1 LRDSPEGLRRYEGRL
16 ETEETVK
23 SGLFL
28 MACFESAA
36 VGVRRVFVVV
46 IVALA
51 AALVEEVASGADP
64 GYQDQGGQAGEHRR
78 QDNVALL
85 HHQLEKKTNLQ
96 SFANKA
102 KIKAKIRRF
111 IGNQQYCR

>member
-1 LRDSPEGLRRYEGRL
+1 
-16 ETEETVK
+16 
-23 SGLFL
+23 

-85 HHQLEKKTNLQ
+85 HHQLEKKTNLSLLPTKLKSRQ
-96 SFANKA
+96 K
-102 KIKAKIRRF
+102 
-111 IGNQQYCR
+111 